1 MKIKNGFILRKV
13 GDSSVVITVGEAA
26 KNFKGM
32 IKLNETGAFIWSL
45 ISDNKTLEEIVSAMT
60 DEYEITKEQAKAD
73 AEAFINK
80 LKENNVLED

>member
-45 ISDNKTLEEIVSAMT
+45 ISDNKTVDEIASAMT
-60 DEYEITKEQAKAD
+60 EEYEITKEQAKAD